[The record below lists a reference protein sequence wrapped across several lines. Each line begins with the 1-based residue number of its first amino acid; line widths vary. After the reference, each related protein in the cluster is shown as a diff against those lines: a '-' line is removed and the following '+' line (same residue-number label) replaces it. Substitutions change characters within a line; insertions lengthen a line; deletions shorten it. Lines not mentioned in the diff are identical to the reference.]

1 MSVFERVNS
10 CSNFNCVKMK
20 TGFYLMIMSMISLQM
35 FAQTIEL
42 PRLDMWNA
50 KSIAFDDGSYIVEV
64 IGTETVTSHQRKLLL
79 YNAEGTKI
87 KEQSMATTDHWGFS
101 PGVINVDKDGSL
113 RNVVDTKN
121 KISYTLYVSKSTIKV
136 TKTDIDFNKK
146 AVSVASGE
154 FGKSIVSANWG
165 NNSRLSN
172 NYISYLGEDGNPGWL
187 IRSGDQEIIF
197 VKFNDQNQSIVT
209 KKIQIQE
216 KDYEFIGR
224 ENGKA
229 WIAGGE
235 DYGSKKGTYKIK
247 LKSIDENGAIK
258 DEKSITLKKR
268 SEIMLSR
275 LVRVYDMDH
284 QNSMIFGVA
293 HFDGKVLDGES
304 DYVKH
309 VDFIK
314 ITEGE
319 AQQVSWELGSSVLYN
334 GIPSFIHHTADNGTE
349 RFVINAGLGG
359 KGIDVNFEESSITNT
374 NALELQRVGRA
385 NIETWNILLYFDE
398 LSEEQVETLNA
409 ITQDEN
415 NTQYVFQVAEN
426 KFIIVQGRH
435 FFTDKK
441 EKEKTTVKVL

>member
-1 MSVFERVNS
+1 MGNFHSNS
-10 CSNFNCVKMK
+10 NCLKMK
-20 TGFYLMIMSMISLQM
+20 TGFYLLIMSLFSLQV
-35 FAQTIEL
+35 FAQTTEL

-50 KSIAFDDGSYIVEV
+50 KSIAFDDGSYVVEV
-64 IGTETVTSHQRKLLL
+64 IGTETVTSHQRKVLL
-79 YNAEGTKI
+79 YNADGTKL
-87 KEQSMATTDHWGFS
+87 KEQSLVTTDHWGFS

-113 RNVVDTKN
+113 RSVVDTKN

-146 AVSVASGE
+146 VVSVSSGE

-247 LKSIDENGAIK
+247 LKSVDENGDLK
-258 DEKSITLKKR
+258 DEKTITLKKR
-268 SEIMLSR
+268 TEIMLSK
-275 LVRVYDMDH
+275 VIRVYDMDH

-304 DYVKH
+304 DYAKH

-349 RFVINAGLGG
+349 RFVINAGMGG
-359 KGIDVNFEESSITNT
+359 IGIDVNFEESSITNT
-374 NALELQRVGRA
+374 NTIKLQRVGRA
-385 NIETWNILLYFDE
+385 NIETWNVLLYFDE
-398 LSEEQVETLNA
+398 LSEEQMETLNA